1 MLGMQK
7 LDSLGQQIGLT
18 RRQRGVSQCFG
29 ERQSAWYWTR
39 QIDTD
44 FGKSRARTE
53 CPAISGPAQSRRV
66 AGLACTAEL
75 RSITNFLNPLI
86 PIESWAVL
94 AP

>member
-53 CPAISGPAQSRRV
+53 YPAIRSGPLSTSCRHSLQRR
-66 AGLACTAEL
+66 T
-75 RSITNFLNPLI
+75 SIYY
-86 PIESWAVL
+86 
-94 AP
+94 